1 MKNEIYEYACP
12 KRRMTAKQA
21 ELNKKD
27 KSDDL
32 VGYLFLL
39 PILVVFSLPMALS
52 ETLLW
57 VMVLGVYLVIFIFN
71 KISI

>member
-27 KSDDL
+27 KSVQSVL
-32 VGYLFLL
+32 IK
-39 PILVVFSLPMALS
+39 PKLVVRESTAKAKSF
-52 ETLLW
+52 ET
-57 VMVLGVYLVIFIFN
+57 
-71 KISI
+71 